1 MGAHVR
7 EGQDREKFPEM
18 RLALRSQNNRGPLHF
33 STEIKGTLT
42 KYDLSGNEN
51 NIFSLGV

>member
-1 MGAHVR
+1 MR